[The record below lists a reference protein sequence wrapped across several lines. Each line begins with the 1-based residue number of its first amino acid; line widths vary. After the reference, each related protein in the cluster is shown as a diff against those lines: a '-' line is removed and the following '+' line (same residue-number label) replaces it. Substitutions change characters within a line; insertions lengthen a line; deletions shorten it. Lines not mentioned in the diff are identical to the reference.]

1 MTILFFSATGNSLYV
16 AKTLGDET
24 KSIPQLERTG
34 IYEIED
40 HVIGIV
46 SPVYILN
53 LPLLVQRYLKKA
65 KYAPLKRVEPCN

>member
-16 AKTLGDET
+16 AKTLGGET

-34 IYEIED
+34 RYEIED
-40 HVIGIV
+40 DAIGIV

-53 LPLLVQRYLKKA
+53 LPLLAQRYLKKA